1 MNRITEAYKP
11 GKDEE
16 VFKINI
22 PITRPGKDIN
32 INKVSF
38 DLDSYLKAMK
48 SEYVTEV
55 FEKKIGLPLVID
67 GDTITSGM
75 IIPADKWIGKVVKWT
90 LDNIIV
96 EISRDNYNKYIA
108 PFNDNTEMKAG
119 ILGYGEV
126 LKEVDGISV
135 YKIDKVYGF
144 QLLYGISAKTLEKV
158 EEPKTETPEEDKE

>member
-48 SEYVTEV
+48 SEYVTEA
-55 FEKKIGLPLVID
+55 FEKKIGLPFVIE
-67 GDTITSGM
+67 GDAITSGM
-75 IIPADKWIGKVVKWT
+75 IIPSDKWIGKVVKWT

-96 EISRDNYNKYIA
+96 EISRDN
-108 PFNDNTEMKAG
+108 
-119 ILGYGEV
+119 
-126 LKEVDGISV
+126 
-135 YKIDKVYGF
+135 
-144 QLLYGISAKTLEKV
+144 
-158 EEPKTETPEEDKE
+158 